1 MRALV
6 GNKSDLPRAVGR
18 EEAEALA
25 ESEQMEYFEVSAKT
39 NANVEAVFCKLAREM
54 KEKCKE

>member
-1 MRALV
+1 M